1 MISHKNNILFRKAL
15 PMLVAGISVLFA
27 LKAAAADSVSLAG
40 TWAFQLDPKDAG
52 EREHWFTRK
61 LDDFIALPGTTDQAG
76 KGAGVLAAN
85 AAESIHPQMLDAD
98 RSNKW
103 VSHLSR
109 RFPYVGAAWFQRDID
124 LPQAWEGRRMV
135 IRLERTKVSS
145 AWLDGNSLGQQDS
158 LIGEHTYCLPKNLKA
173 GRHQLTVKVDNRLEK
188 IPARGHQVSDDTQ
201 TNWNGILG
209 ELRLQV
215 TDRVWVEQIAVYP
228 SAASKSA
235 RVCVTL
241 GNERGVPTSGQLTL
255 HCAAPGIDFEREIKF
270 TEARDGQII
279 ETRLD
284 LGPNAPLWDE
294 FQPILHHLSVAVS
307 TDSGEKDSAETR
319 FGLRDFSTRGTQF
332 VLNGRPV
339 FLRGKHD
346 ACVFPITGYAPMNK
360 DAWLHYFKTCR
371 DYGLNHVRFHTWCPP
386 RPAFDAADEMG
397 FLLQPELANF
407 GGSLGTDTGLRRYSM
422 EEAHRM
428 LREFG
433 NSPSFAM
440 FALGNELFGWPET
453 RSAMIRELRTVDPRR
468 LYTQVSNPDF
478 DTCRQNEGDDYW
490 ITFRSQ
496 SGASG
501 NVRGS
506 YSHADLPL
514 GHVQQGPANT
524 LHDYSKAISA
534 ATCPLVSHEVGQY
547 QVYPDFQ
554 EISRYTGVL
563 RAINFEIFRERLGSA
578 GMLEQA
584 HDFFRAS
591 GALAAINY
599 REEIEA
605 ALRTP
610 GMGGFQLLDLQD
622 FPGQGTALVGILNAF
637 MESKGAVTAEE
648 WRNFCNATVVLAKF
662 PKYTWRAGESFSS
675 VITVAH
681 YGPQPTIQTLV
692 EFVLKD
698 AAGQEWARGSSPIIA
713 RQGCVT
719 TATDQIKFVIPSD
732 LRQAECMTLELK
744 LKDYPV
750 QNRYRLW
757 AYPASNRSLAGSV
770 TMARRFDETTRR
782 TLEKGGRV
790 LYIPEVSAFPAKSVK
805 GFFASD
811 FWCYPMFKHVA
822 IANKKEPAPGTLG
835 ILIQN
840 RHPALAGFPTEF
852 HSDYQWFDIVNA
864 GSNIVLDAFPKAF
877 TPIVQGIDNF
887 ERNHRLG
894 MIFEARVG
902 AGRLL
907 VCVSDLV
914 ALANKPEAACLLD
927 SLKRYAAS
935 DEFSPKAQISPDLA
949 EDALASKK

>member
-1 MISHKNNILFRKAL
+1 
-15 PMLVAGISVLFA
+15 MLIAGLGVLFTLRA
-27 LKAAAADSVSLAG
+27 MAADSVSLAG

-52 EREHWFTRK
+52 ETEHWFTRK
-61 LDDFIALPGTTDQAG
+61 LSDSIALPGTTDQAG
-76 KGAGVLAAN
+76 KGDGVLDAN

-103 VSHLSR
+103 VAHLSR
-109 RFPYVGAAWFQRDID
+109 RFPYAGIEWYQRDFD
-124 LPQAWEGRRMV
+124 LPQAWEGKRVV
-135 IRLERTKVSS
+135 IGLERTKVSS
-145 AWLDGNSLGQQDS
+145 AWFDGHSLGQQDS
-158 LIGEHTYCLPKNLKA
+158 LIGEHSYCLPENLKA
-173 GRHQLTVKVDNRLEK
+173 GRHLLTVKVDNRLEK

-209 ELRLQV
+209 ELRLQA
-215 TDRVWVEQIAVYP
+215 TDKLWIEHIAVYP
-228 SAASKSA
+228 DAMSKAA
-235 RVCVTL
+235 RICIVL
-241 GNERGVPTSGQLTL
+241 GNELGHPASGRITL
-255 HCAAPGIDFEREIKF
+255 HCTAPGTDIKCELHF
-270 TEARDGQII
+270 TDARDGQIV
-279 ETRLD
+279 ETRLE

-294 FQPILHHLSVAVS
+294 FQPVLHHLSVAVFA
-307 TDSGEKDSAETR
+307 DSGEKDSSETR

-332 VLNGRPV
+332 ILNGRPV

-360 DAWLHYFKTCR
+360 EAWLRYFKTCR

-386 RPAFDAADEMG
+386 RAAFDAADEMG

-407 GGSLGTDTGLRRYSM
+407 GGSLGTDIGLRRFSM
-422 EEAHRM
+422 DEARRM

-440 FALGNELFGWPET
+440 FALGNELFGWQET
-453 RSAMIRELRTVDPRR
+453 RAAMIRELRTLDPRR
-468 LYTQVSNPDF
+468 LYTQISNPDF
-478 DTCRQNEGDDYW
+478 DTCRQNQGDDYW

-496 SGASG
+496 PGAAG
-501 NVRGS
+501 NIRGS

-524 LHDYSKAISA
+524 LHDYSNAISV

-547 QVYPDFQ
+547 QVYPDFR
-554 EISRYTGVL
+554 EIERYTGVL
-563 RAINFEIFRERLGSA
+563 RAINFEIFRERLASA

-591 GALAAINY
+591 AALAAINY

-662 PKYTWRAGESFSS
+662 PKYTWSAGESFSS
-675 VITVAH
+675 QIAVAH
-681 YGPQPTIQTLV
+681 YGPQPTIQTSV
-692 EFVLKD
+692 DFALKD
-698 AAGQEWARGSSPIIA
+698 AAGKDWAHGSVPIVA

-719 TATDQIKFVIPSD
+719 AATDQIKFVVPSE
-732 LRQAECMTLELK
+732 LRQAERLLLELK
-744 LKDYPV
+744 LNGCPV

-757 AYPASNRSLAGSV
+757 VYPVASRVAADGV
-770 TMARRFDETTRR
+770 TMARRFDKATRLA
-782 TLEKGGRV
+782 LEKGSRV
-790 LYIPEVSAFPAKSVK
+790 LYIPEASSAPAKSVE

-811 FWCYPMFKHVA
+811 FWCYPMFEHIA
-822 IANKKEPAPGTLG
+822 IANKKKPAPGTLG
-835 ILIQN
+835 LLIQE
-840 RHPALAGFPTEF
+840 RHAALAGFPTEF

-864 GSNIVLDAFPKAF
+864 GRNVILDRFPHGF

-894 MIFEARVG
+894 LIFEAQVG

-907 VCVSDLV
+907 VCASDLV
-914 ALANKPEAACLLD
+914 KLADKPEAACLLN
-927 SLKRYAAS
+927 SLMRYAAS
-935 DEFSPKAQISPDLA
+935 DEFAPKTRISLELA
-949 EDALASKK
+949 DEVLASAK